1 MTKSEFNLIIIESLA
16 HEQRQYF
23 FKARQKVK
31 KRKDDGYSRTGFSLG
46 LLESFKWLN
55 TEVNKTDY
63 SLCRITE
70 PDGKARYAKLSSD
83 PQIKKKQIAALEK
96 IGELSFPYKKVIE
109 IRNINGQLL
118 YILTYKSMVSLWPDL
133 HIYTFPCFDSTEP
146 IPAPPVLTTEGPDKE
161 WDKIIVVP
169 KTIARQFPNP
179 ESGLLS
185 DEEIDHEISKLH
197 EDEFINMKELFNDD
211 VLSQETDSNGNH
223 CMNKDRDKKS
233 DKPRE
238 ELQDL
243 MPEKL
248 SLNQIALKYAWEGI
262 SITREN
268 RDKIALQFGYKSG
281 NKLHQNYCKVMRRSV
296 RISDPDG
303 SATIMLNKMG
313 LFESVIAILPEA
325 HKKEASEE
333 LNILQSIFETSY
345 LKKF

>member
-31 KRKDDGYSRTGFSLG
+31 KRKDDGYSKTGFCLG

-63 SLCRITE
+63 SLCKITE
-70 PDGKARYAKLSSD
+70 PDGRSRYAKLSSD
-83 PQIKKKQIAALEK
+83 TQIKRKQMVALEK
-96 IGELSFPYKKVIE
+96 IGKLSFPFKKVIE
-109 IRNINGQLL
+109 IRNETNGQLL
-118 YILTYKSMVSLWPDL
+118 YKLTNKSMASLCPNL
-133 HIYTFPCFDSTEP
+133 HVYIFPCFDSTEP
-146 IPAPPVLTTEGPDKE
+146 IPSPPVLITEGHDKE
-161 WDKIIVVP
+161 WDKIIEVP
-169 KTIARQFPNP
+169 KSIARRFPNP

-185 DEEIDHEISKLH
+185 DEETDHEIHKLP
-197 EDEFINMKELFNDD
+197 EDEFVDMTELFNDD
-211 VLSQETDSNGNH
+211 ELPKEEDLNGNNF
-223 CMNKDRDKKS
+223 MNHERDMDNS
-233 DKPRE
+233 RE
-238 ELQDL
+238 KVQDL

-262 SITREN
+262 AITREN